1 MKKIAYIA
9 YTFLMLTACNQVT
22 KNNPHAGDGNGKQ
35 KAADTTVHY
44 IQEKHLTNVK
54 QLTFGGDNAEAY
66 WSYDGKSIIFIFF
79 IRLNH
84 IRIFPSARSAPRS
97 PEIYQDNLAM

>member
-44 IQEKHLTNVK
+44 IQEKHLTNVYNSLLVEITQK
-54 QLTFGGDNAEAY
+54 
-66 WSYDGKSIIFIFF
+66 
-79 IRLNH
+79 H
-84 IRIFPSARSAPRS
+84 ISVSAAKWLYFKAITQPG
-97 PEIYQDNLAM
+97 I